1 MTKILH
7 ITNHQGT
14 TKNLENICVQLH
26 ISENLTT
33 QTCNF
38 PYYISQESANH
49 IWEQYATRIRDFQI
63 LVFTDTTMYARPF
76 LQNLDKHSATIII
89 YITNRYDWGFFGNH
103 GDDIVLYNDL
113 YKVASSN
120 SRVIICADNRYDQ
133 WWAKWAG
140 GLHFRYNDC
149 IRLVPKI
156 HDYGEPCS
164 QKLFIYN
171 RGTHVR
177 NYVDELLCRGVQYDI
192 YGPDYEMYIDNAHI
206 AEYTGILHL
215 PYQTNI
221 QSLWENLG
229 CGNIYFIPSK
239 SLMTQWVL
247 ETQWYYW
254 EERSKPREVLLMS
267 IDLAEWYQPD
277 LAECFVYF
285 DDWEDLVK
293 KIENLDRR
301 AKKQAIR
308 ERVLQSNEDG
318 LAKWKSI
325 FNI

>member
-1 MTKILH
+1 MFKGVKQALYTMTKILH

-120 SRVIICADNRYDQ
+120 SRVIT
-133 WWAKWAG
+133 
-140 GLHFRYNDC
+140 DC
-149 IRLVPKI
+149 P
-156 HDYGEPCS
+156 
-164 QKLFIYN
+164 
-171 RGTHVR
+171 
-177 NYVDELLCRGVQYDI
+177 
-192 YGPDYEMYIDNAHI
+192 
-206 AEYTGILHL
+206 
-215 PYQTNI
+215 
-221 QSLWENLG
+221 
-229 CGNIYFIPSK
+229 
-239 SLMTQWVL
+239 
-247 ETQWYYW
+247 
-254 EERSKPREVLLMS
+254 
-267 IDLAEWYQPD
+267 
-277 LAECFVYF
+277 
-285 DDWEDLVK
+285 
-293 KIENLDRR
+293 
-301 AKKQAIR
+301 
-308 ERVLQSNEDG
+308 
-318 LAKWKSI
+318 
-325 FNI
+325 